1 MIKFFR
7 KIRYNLMEQNKTG
20 KYFKYAIGE
29 IVLVVIG
36 ILIALSIN
44 NWNENNK
51 SEKEGSFQL
60 SKLRDN
66 LISDKAQL
74 KAAIFSDSLYIDNLT
89 YCVRVLSNEIEAPLE
104 KFLNRF
110 QTMSTIMNFNQTRG
124 AFDGLVSSGKIEL
137 INNQI
142 LLDALFSYYNSNP
155 YRQWD
160 SSLKDYSRNVFM
172 PYILGFDHIPEP
184 NKEGRQVSITQF
196 DVSKFS
202 VEPKTID
209 DYKNDLFILNGLRK
223 KIQLLEGQKNVYS
236 ELLDDI
242 ESLIDSI
249 NNELN

>member
-7 KIRYNLMEQNKTG
+7 HIRKQLLGEGKTG
-20 KYFKYAIGE
+20 KYLKYAIGE
-29 IVLVVIG
+29 ILLVVLG
-36 ILIALSIN
+36 ILIALQIN

-51 SEKEGSFQL
+51 NEKEANFQL
-60 SKLRDN
+60 LKLKDN
-66 LISDKAQL
+66 LNADRTQL

-137 INNQI
+137 INNQT

-160 SSLKDYSRNVFM
+160 SALKDYSRNIFM

-223 KIQLLEGQKNVYS
+223 KIQLLEGQKHVYS
-236 ELLDDI
+236 ALLDDI